1 MVDPN
6 DVRCPACNKKLA
18 EFLHGS
24 AVFTCHKC
32 HHRIYIDTVHN
43 TREYLMTLTDKQKN
57 ARVAEPHPV

>member
-1 MVDPN
+1 MIDPT

-43 TREYLMTLTDKQKN
+43 TCEYLLILTENQENDN
-57 ARVAEPHPV
+57 VAVPHPV